1 MFYQPVQDQ
10 RLFKPGVLYS
20 QIDWTRFHT
29 IVSEFDGRIREW
41 YLNPAKTLQCISG
54 HYAFSVMAL
63 ACLLTDTLSQFYSG
77 KPSSDRETFKEFVRQ
92 QFPTFAQLLPTAIN
106 RPAHS
111 NPATLTDFADVLYHG
126 FRCGILHEAHITPYG
141 VLSAQDMILSCV
153 PTGLTFYQGGVDCP
167 TVVIYPKLFLDA
179 LEAFL
184 VTYVSQLL
192 NPDAAFNDL
201 RTHFKTKFKAS
212 FGIDITNAA

>member
-20 QIDWTRFHT
+20 QIDWTCFQT

-41 YLNPAKTLQCISG
+41 YLNPARTLQCISG
-54 HYAFSVMAL
+54 DYSFPVMAL
-63 ACLLTDTLSQFYSG
+63 ACLLTDTLSQFHSG
-77 KPSSDRETFKEFVRQ
+77 NPSGRKTFKEFVRQ
-92 QFPTFAQLLPTAIN
+92 QFPEFAQLLPTAIN

-111 NPATLTDFADVLYHG
+111 DPPILTDFADVLYHG

-141 VLSAQDMILSCV
+141 VLSGQDTIFSCE
-153 PTGLTFYQGGVDCP
+153 PTGLTRYQGGAFCP

-179 LEAFL
+179 VEAFL

-192 NPDAAFNDL
+192 NPGPEFIDL
-201 RTHFKTKFKAS
+201 RTHFKSRFTAS
-212 FGIDITNAA
+212 FGIDITNAK

>member
-20 QIDWTRFHT
+20 QIDWTSFQT
-29 IVSEFDGRIREW
+29 IVSEFDSRIREW

-54 HYAFSVMAL
+54 HYAFPVMAL
-63 ACLLTDTLSQFYSG
+63 ACLLTDTLSQFHSG
-77 KPSSDRETFKEFVRQ
+77 ETQSRGDTFKNFVRQ
-92 QFPTFAQLLPTAIN
+92 QFPEFAQLLPTPIN
-106 RPAHS
+106 RPG
-111 NPATLTDFADVLYHG
+111 NPNPPTFTDFADVLYHG

-141 VLSAQDMILSCV
+141 VLSGQNTILSCV
-153 PTGLTFYQGGVDCP
+153 PAGLTRYQSGADCP

-184 VTYVSQLL
+184 ATYVSQLL
-192 NPDAAFNDL
+192 NTDAAFVGL
-201 RTHFKTKFKAS
+201 RTNFKTKFTAS